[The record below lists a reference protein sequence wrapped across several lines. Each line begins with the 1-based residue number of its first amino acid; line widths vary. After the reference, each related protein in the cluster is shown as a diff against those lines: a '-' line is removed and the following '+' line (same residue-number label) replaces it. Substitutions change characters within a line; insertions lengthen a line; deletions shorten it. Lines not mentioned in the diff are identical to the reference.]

1 MKSEQPVEKSLG
13 TKVIT
18 LEIHEQARAL
28 TSKIQ
33 NIVTLTRK
41 IPYVGAE
48 ASTHQRQPLVRQSH
62 TVRTCLNNYHHNQCV
77 QANILY

>member
-1 MKSEQPVEKSLG
+1 MKCEQPVEKSLG

-28 TSKIQ
+28 TSKIIDNSIHGLQ
-33 NIVTLTRK
+33 
-41 IPYVGAE
+41 VGAE

-62 TVRTCLNNYHHNQCV
+62 TVRTCLNNYHNQCV